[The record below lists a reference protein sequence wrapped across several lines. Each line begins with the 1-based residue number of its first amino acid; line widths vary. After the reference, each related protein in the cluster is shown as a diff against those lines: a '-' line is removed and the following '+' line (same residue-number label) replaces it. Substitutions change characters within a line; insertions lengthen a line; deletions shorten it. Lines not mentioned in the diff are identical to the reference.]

1 MFAALAVSEYNLLI
15 KSGWISA
22 KDGDTVAFWNEV
34 MEDDASN
41 GILTRFQ
48 NITEF
53 AKAALSIPASHA
65 SVERAFSILNLLKSK
80 LRNRLQVATTEV
92 LLTTRFLL
100 SWKQQTCV
108 TFEMT
113 TDMLKKFNCKMY
125 EMENDREIILEDDD
139 GSVEASSNVQ
149 YVFETIEND
158 LEVISIL

>member
-1 MFAALAVSEYNLLI
+1 
-15 KSGWISA
+15 
-22 KDGDTVAFWNEV
+22 
-34 MEDDASN
+34 MEDDASS
-41 GILTRFQ
+41 GILPRFQ

-53 AKAALSIPASHA
+53 AKAALSIPASNA

-80 LRNRLQVATTEV
+80 LRNRLQVATTEA

-108 TFEMT
+108 TFEIT
-113 TDMLKKFNCKMY
+113 TDLLKKFNCKMY

-139 GSVEASSNVQ
+139 GSVEALSNVQ